1 MKVVIGAVDDDS
13 GSDALA
19 LGAVIERS
27 APDTEL
33 MLVHVHTTEYGYI
46 SRAHVDFEWET
57 YLADE
62 AKKIVSRAKEEIE
75 GRYGAR
81 GVDTA
86 IHGHRASGHG
96 LAEFA
101 HDRDCNAIVI
111 GSAPGG
117 SPGRFQIGSTSNQL
131 LHGSGVPIVLAPV
144 GYRRRGVDRFG
155 RVIVAFA
162 DGREGRVS
170 LRQGA
175 TLARTM
181 QVPLVVLTLLLHHR
195 MYGSQLGADAEAQV
209 LEGALQ
215 DLRAAQE
222 EALAKID
229 TVGLQLEKH
238 VTVGDTVFEAMNRM
252 EWNSDDLLVVPSSRT
267 ILRRVFL
274 GDINY
279 KIVRATPVATMVLP
293 RHTD

>member
-27 APDTEL
+27 APETDL
-33 MLVHVHTTEYGYI
+33 VLVHVHTTEYGYI

-57 YLADE
+57 YLSEE
-62 AKKIVSRAKEEIE
+62 AAKIVARAKEEIT
-75 GRYGAR
+75 GRYGATA
-81 GVDTA
+81 VSTA

-101 HDRDCNAIVI
+101 YSQDGDAIVI

-131 LHGSGVPIVLAPV
+131 LHGSGVPIMLAPV
-144 GYRRRGVDRFG
+144 GFRRRGVERFG

-162 DGREGRVS
+162 DGREGKVALS
-170 LRQGA
+170 QGA
-175 TLARTM
+175 ALARDM
-181 QVPLVVLTLLLHHR
+181 HVPLVVLTLLLHHR
-195 MYGSQLGADAEAQV
+195 MYGSQLGADAEALV
-209 LEGALQ
+209 LDGVLRDLSGAQ
-215 DLRAAQE
+215 AD
-222 EALAKID
+222 ALAQIN
-229 TVGLQLEKH
+229 TEGLQLENH

-279 KIVRATPVATMVLP
+279 KIVRAAPVATMVLP